1 MAERINAVKTSFFG
15 KGAIRLLGPELQ
27 KMGIRRALLVTDR
40 FLYDSGAAARVG
52 QVLSD
57 AGVEYAVYY
66 NVQPN
71 PTVQVVNDCIAA
83 ARTLQVQLLV
93 ALGGGSAIDTAKAA
107 SIVVACGGTVEQ
119 YEGENKSSK
128 PGLPIVAVNTTA
140 GTGSECTS
148 FYIVTDPVRH
158 SKMAMVDPNCI
169 VSIAVNDTDFMSSM
183 PPKLTAATGMDALTH
198 AIEAALSKN
207 ANPLTDK
214 DAYWAMQAIVQNLPR
229 AVANGQDEAA
239 RTMMAYAENVAGMAF
254 SNAGLGMVH
263 AMAHALG
270 GHYNLPHGVC
280 NAVLLPYVLAFN
292 SRSPVCRE
300 RFMTI
305 ATAMGLQGTFTPDTA
320 APVTTLENFVQTC
333 KKPLFFVGDGAT
345 LCYNTYKNVPGV
357 VCVPQPM
364 QVLRGAGVALAARAM
379 WERGECVP
387 PAALLPDYHRLS
399 QAERERAEREKTEGK
414 QNEV

>member
-148 FYIVTDPVRH
+148 FYIVTD
-158 SKMAMVDPNCI
+158 
-169 VSIAVNDTDFMSSM
+169 
-183 PPKLTAATGMDALTH
+183 
-198 AIEAALSKN
+198 LS
-207 ANPLTDK
+207 
-214 DAYWAMQAIVQNLPR
+214 
-229 AVANGQDEAA
+229 
-239 RTMMAYAENVAGMAF
+239 
-254 SNAGLGMVH
+254 
-263 AMAHALG
+263 
-270 GHYNLPHGVC
+270 
-280 NAVLLPYVLAFN
+280 
-292 SRSPVCRE
+292 
-300 RFMTI
+300 
-305 ATAMGLQGTFTPDTA
+305 ATAKWP
-320 APVTTLENFVQTC
+320 
-333 KKPLFFVGDGAT
+333 
-345 LCYNTYKNVPGV
+345 
-357 VCVPQPM
+357 
-364 QVLRGAGVALAARAM
+364 
-379 WERGECVP
+379 W
-387 PAALLPDYHRLS
+387 
-399 QAERERAEREKTEGK
+399 
-414 QNEV
+414 

>member
-1 MAERINAVKTSFFG
+1 MKDFNFKIPQNIQFGMGSLKKLPEILAENHSDNI
-15 KGAIRLLGPELQ
+15 
-27 KMGIRRALLVTDR
+27 LLVSDR
-40 FLYDSGAAARVG
+40 GLEKIGVVKKVQDIIEAAGLKCTSYLDV
-52 QVLSD
+52 V
-57 AGVEYAVYY
+57 
-66 NVQPN
+66 PN
-71 PTVQVVNDCIAA
+71 PTVAVVNEATALYKECGATSI
-83 ARTLQVQLLV
+83 V

-158 SKMAMVDPNCI
+158 SKMAMVDPNCM

-305 ATAMGLQGTFTPDTA
+305 AAAMGLQGTFTPDTA
-320 APVTTLENFVQTC
+320 APAVIQFVRQ
-333 KKPLFFVGDGAT
+333 LS
-345 LCYNTYKNVPGV
+345 
-357 VCVPQPM
+357 
-364 QVLRGAGVALAARAM
+364 AGVGIPANLAQLNKVDPADFAELAELALHDTCMSTNQITPTRDEVVAVYTAAF
-379 WERGECVP
+379 RG
-387 PAALLPDYHRLS
+387 
-399 QAERERAEREKTEGK
+399 
-414 QNEV
+414 

>member
-15 KGAIRLLGPELQ
+15 KGAVRLLGPELQ
-27 KMGIRRALLVTDR
+27 KMEVRRVLVVTDK
-40 FLYDSGAAARVG
+40 FLYESGAAARVG

-83 ARTLQVQLLV
+83 ARMLSVQLLI

-107 SIVVACGGTVEQ
+107 SIVLTNGGTVEQ
-119 YEGENKSSK
+119 YEGENKSTK
-128 PGLPIVAVNTTA
+128 PGLPIAAINTTA
-140 GTGSECTS
+140 GTGSECTA

-158 SKMAMVDPNCI
+158 SKMAMVDANCM
-169 VSIAVNDTDFMSSM
+169 VSIAINDIDFMSSM

-198 AIEAALSKN
+198 AIEAVLSKG
-207 ANPLTDK
+207 ASPITDK
-214 DAYWAMQAIVQNLPR
+214 DALWALEAIVQYLPR
-229 AVANGQDEAA
+229 AVSNGGDEEA

-280 NAVLLPYVLAFN
+280 NAVLLPYVLSFN
-292 SRSPVCRE
+292 GRSPVCSQ
-300 RFMTI
+300 RFCSI
-305 ATAMGLQGTFTPDTA
+305 ARAMGLPGAGGMTPETATQESIRAVRALSSQVGIPATLAELNKVDPKDFAALAELALHDTCMTTNQITPTREEVVAVYTA
-320 APVTTLENFVQTC
+320 AF
-333 KKPLFFVGDGAT
+333 
-345 LCYNTYKNVPGV
+345 
-357 VCVPQPM
+357 
-364 QVLRGAGVALAARAM
+364 RG
-379 WERGECVP
+379 
-387 PAALLPDYHRLS
+387 
-399 QAERERAEREKTEGK
+399 
-414 QNEV
+414 